1 MSYFSNIK
9 IMPVILYMYV
19 YVYIIYIHTHT
30 EIFYIII
37 LFKKYLV

>member
-9 IMPVILYMYV
+9 IMPLILYMYV

-30 EIFYIII
+30 EILYIII
-37 LFKKYLV
+37 SFKKYLV